1 MLTKYQRHEFDTSL
15 GYLATLRKTL
25 LLIHEPKMASVY
37 WSLFLIFSSKATG
50 TIVLNIALRS
60 RIYSL
65 RARLLYVFCK
75 TAPALLAIGQMS
87 PGREDTKPVLA
98 FRAL

>member
-15 GYLATLRKTL
+15 GYQATARKTL

-50 TIVLNIALRS
+50 TIVLNIALRR

-65 RARLLYVFCK
+65 RAHLLYMFCK

-87 PGREDTKPVLA
+87 PGRGDTKPVLP